1 VATQPIPLAAWLD
14 VLPVLLCLAGA
25 ALLAVLHRQRALRA
39 IVCGVVLVAVLASDI
54 ALLSHVLTIGP
65 LAVTMGDWLPPFG
78 ISFVADAVGTGF
90 ALVSALVAF
99 AVLLS
104 LRAAEAAT
112 GPGVYPLLL
121 LLLAGASGAVL
132 TGDIFNLYVWFE
144 VMLIAALGL
153 VSLTGDPL
161 HLEAALKYGVLNL
174 IATTLL
180 LAAIG
185 LLYGLL
191 GTLNMAD
198 IVVRAPK
205 ADTAALT
212 GVAALLVLGLSIKAA
227 AFPVNAWL
235 PATYHAPPPA
245 IGALL
250 GGIPTKIAVYA
261 LIRVLVMLLPSVRE
275 LLAPVLYVLVIVTA
289 LVGPLMALAETRLR
303 RAIGYLL
310 VGSIGIALFCVPQS
324 QTLVLSG
331 SLSYALSSMLIIAA
345 LYLVSGLIEQ
355 ATGAFAVREMHGLY
369 AANAPLSLLFG
380 ATILAL
386 VGVPPFLGFWPKLL
400 LLQGLLATGDWLM
413 LFALLANS
421 LLTLIVGARLWSQI
435 FWRPVGNAPARVS
448 GYGGAVL
455 LTGAILL
462 LSAAPGVLLQTA
474 LAGNR
479 TLLAPAPYLAVVGV
493 AP

>member
-1 VATQPIPLAAWLD
+1 VSTQPIPLVAWLD

-25 ALLAVLHRQRALRA
+25 ALLVVLHRQRAPQA
-39 IVCGVVLVAVLASDI
+39 IVCGIVLVAVLASDI
-54 ALLSHVLTIGP
+54 ALLSHVLATGP
-65 LAVTMGDWLPPFG
+65 LAITMGNWLPPFG

-99 AVLLS
+99 GVLLA
-104 LRAAEAAT
+104 LQAPEGAT
-112 GPGVYPLLL
+112 RPGLYPLLL

-161 HLEAALKYGVLNL
+161 QLEAALKYGVLNL

-198 IVVRAPK
+198 IVMRAPK
-205 ADTAALT
+205 ADSAALT
-212 GVAALLVLGLSIKAA
+212 GVAALLALGLSIKAA

-235 PATYHAPPPA
+235 PATYHAPPPS

-261 LIRVLVMLLPSVRE
+261 LIRILVMLLPSVRE
-275 LLAPVLYVLVIVTA
+275 VLAPVLYVLVIVTA
-289 LVGPLMALAETRLR
+289 LVGPLMALGEARLR
-303 RAIGYLL
+303 RAIGFLL
-310 VGSIGIALFCVPQS
+310 VGSIGIALFSVPQS
-324 QTLVLSG
+324 QALVLSG
-331 SLSYALSSMLIIAA
+331 ALAYALSSMLIIAT

-355 ATGAFAVREMHGLY
+355 ATGALDLREMGGLY
-369 AANAPLSLLFG
+369 TASTPLSLLFG
-380 ATILAL
+380 AAILAL

-400 LLQGLLATGDWLM
+400 LLQGLLAAGDWISV
-413 LFALLANS
+413 FALLANS

-462 LSAAPGVLLQTA
+462 LSTAPGVLLETA
-474 LAGNR
+474 LAGSR
-479 TLLAPAPYLAVVGV
+479 ALLAPAPYIAAVGLA
-493 AP
+493 P